1 MSLLLGLFGANG
13 EAWERPRRLLLAS
26 YIPAREARTP
36 QG

>member
-1 MSLLLGLFGANG
+1 LFGANG
-13 EAWERPRRLLLAS
+13 QAWKRARRMLLAS